1 MASRGWMLL
10 VAMAALPAIAEDVPF
25 QGHVVEVDGRQ
36 PARPV
41 QRVTGTVY
49 SIPGSASQIVG
60 KAELCL
66 SPQKAGTGAIQS
78 VDRDNGVLL
87 AAARAA
93 YRYKGRTES
102 VDARLAVEAGAGSF
116 RLVFT
121 DLALSRDGAA
131 AGPVLQQDGSGWDKS
146 LAAVI
151 GVEQAV
157 LDCMFR

>member
-1 MASRGWMLL
+1 MLVL
-10 VAMAALPAIAEDVPF
+10 ALAAMSADAEEVSF
-25 QGHVVEVDGRQ
+25 QGHAVEVDGRQ

-41 QRVTGTVY
+41 QRLTGTTY
-49 SIPGSASQIVG
+49 SIPGTASQIVG

-66 SPQKAGTGAIQS
+66 APQKAGTGAIQS

-87 AAARAA
+87 AASRAE
-93 YRYKGRTES
+93 YRSKGRTNA
-102 VDARLAVEAGAGSF
+102 VAARLAVEAGAGNF
-116 RLVFT
+116 RIVFT
-121 DLALSRDGAA
+121 DLATSQDGIST
-131 AGPVLQQDGSGWDKS
+131 GPVLQQDGSGWEKS

>member
-1 MASRGWMLL
+1 MLL

-49 SIPGSASQIVG
+49 SIPGSASQIIG
-60 KAELCL
+60 KAEICL

-78 VDRDNGVLL
+78 VDGDNGVLL
-87 AAARAA
+87 AAARAE

-102 VDARLAVEAGAGSF
+102 VAARLAVEAGDGNF
-116 RLVFT
+116 RIVFT
-121 DLALSRDGAA
+121 DLARSLDGVAT
-131 AGPVLQQDGSGWDKS
+131 GPVLQQDGSGWEKS
-146 LAAVI
+146 LVAVI

>member
-1 MASRGWMLL
+1 MASRGWLL
-10 VAMAALPAIAEDVPF
+10 VVAFAAMSVHAEEVGF
-25 QGHVVEVDGRQ
+25 QGHSVEVDGRQ

-41 QRVTGTVY
+41 QRITGTTY

-60 KAELCL
+60 KAEICL

-78 VDRDNGVLL
+78 VDRDNGVLQ
-87 AAARAA
+87 AASRAE
-93 YRYKGRTES
+93 YRYKGRTNA
-102 VDARLAVEAGAGSF
+102 VVARLNVEAGAGNF
-116 RLVFT
+116 RIVFT

-146 LAAVI
+146 LVAVI